1 MKKGILFY
9 LGVFTCLNFN
19 SNATV
24 HFIMQ
29 SIKSLIFLKK
39 IELEIKIL
47 KEYYFDSVLSPFLNA
62 QFVDWH
68 FPYSLVFIKTSFL
81 RLPNKTGNYNFSS
94 HKKIT
99 WFFYVSLKRYVNFSW
114 IKSLKKLQWI
124 ISLNHRFIAHSKR
137 LTWKCKINHETT
149 IKQKLSDTLS

>member
-9 LGVFTCLNFN
+9 LGFFTCLNFN

-47 KEYYFDSVLSPFLNA
+47 KEYCFDSVLSPFLNA
-62 QFVDWH
+62 QFVD
-68 FPYSLVFIKTSFL
+68 
-81 RLPNKTGNYNFSS
+81 
-94 HKKIT
+94 
-99 WFFYVSLKRYVNFSW
+99 
-114 IKSLKKLQWI
+114 
-124 ISLNHRFIAHSKR
+124 
-137 LTWKCKINHETT
+137 
-149 IKQKLSDTLS
+149 